1 MFSTFGT
8 GDVTTALDVSQIT
21 TQFEGLAETLVPAML
36 GLVGV
41 GLGIWLIP
49 MAVRKLKG
57 IFSKAS

>member
-1 MFSTFGT
+1 MFSTFLTGT
-8 GDVTTALDVSQIT
+8 SLDVSEIT
-21 TQFEGLAETLVPAML
+21 AQFEGLAETLVPAML

-49 MAVRKLKG
+49 LAVRKLKG